1 MPLDPTTEEWE
12 LAFIDR
18 ITNYFLDDQA
28 GGIVRSRE
36 NVELAMACLLLE
48 ATHVEMGNTVRFV
61 FRISRATLNQ
71 LRVIVD
77 QMCDDMDMPP
87 GEPTGSPETG

>member
-1 MPLDPTTEEWE
+1 MALDPTTQEWE

-28 GGIVRSRE
+28 GGIVRSKE
-36 NVELAMACLLLE
+36 NTDLAMACLLFE

-61 FRISRATLNQ
+61 FRISRSKLKE
-71 LRVIVD
+71 LRAIVD
-77 QMCDDMDMPP
+77 QMADDIEPP
-87 GEPTGSPETG
+87 QIS